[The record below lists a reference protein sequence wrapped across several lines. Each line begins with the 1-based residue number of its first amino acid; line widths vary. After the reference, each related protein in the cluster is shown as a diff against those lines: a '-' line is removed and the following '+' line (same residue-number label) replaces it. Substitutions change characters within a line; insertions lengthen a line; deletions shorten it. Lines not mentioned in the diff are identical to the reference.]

1 MVIMIDFLLF
11 LRNILIQQS
20 LYLSY
25 HNGVSDILG
34 LVCQHQGWLAFGI
47 HALQDFVHFER
58 CFFFFFFCDFPKPIF
73 NISIFPSY

>member
-20 LYLSY
+20 FYLSY
-25 HNGVSDILG
+25 HNGVSDALV

-47 HALQDFVHFER
+47 YALQDFVHFER
-58 CFFFFFFCDFPKPIF
+58 SFFFL
-73 NISIFPSY
+73 